1 MTLVKR
7 WYLKKMI
14 LCLWKTINGNQTY
27 KYLEKK
33 GRFYLEIQSG
43 GHNNWKFVCNYFCWK
58 EDRIL
63 FKAVFQIICSH
74 SMHALQPSVSEKLYS
89 VWQKYFWIC
98 NIEHQSLPR
107 NFLYIP
113 IKSCTINNI
122 FSWFF
127 LNLSV
132 PVTI

>member
-1 MTLVKR
+1 MALVKR

-33 GRFYLEIQSG
+33 GRFNLEIQSG

-63 FKAVFQIICSH
+63 FKVVFQIQWWVYTDGFTPDKLAGLYGTLIYNDSPTERKCSQCLNFEMPNRHLLKNNLH
-74 SMHALQPSVSEKLYS
+74 SASFKDNLPSWL
-89 VWQKYFWIC
+89 
-98 NIEHQSLPR
+98 
-107 NFLYIP
+107 
-113 IKSCTINNI
+113 
-122 FSWFF
+122 
-127 LNLSV
+127 
-132 PVTI
+132 